1 LRKTIEICNLV
12 RRGLA
17 ETPYRLDITTILD
30 AYIDKI
36 FRDSLFRSTVLNIL
50 KYLMKQENIGTI
62 ILNRIKRSSFIKRSL
77 DN

>member
-1 LRKTIEICNLV
+1 V

-17 ETPYRLDITTILD
+17 ETPYGLDITTILD

-36 FRDSLFRSTVLNIL
+36 FRDPLFRSTVLNIL

-62 ILNRIKRSSFIKRSL
+62 ILNRIKRKSY
-77 DN
+77 